1 LDEDGLAMLFCLW
14 LLVFGARVKVV
25 IRDVSPATLLW
36 RPIRRVPLLAVST
49 TIASLLLVACG
60 GDTGSGATPTSTA
73 AAASVTAGATGE
85 ASATAAP
92 EPTDGPPWITIDEP
106 AFGAMVS
113 VPFRIDGTANVFEA
127 TLTVQIFTESGR
139 LVCQHNITGGGSGT
153 RGPWSTIMA
162 FPPLEPP
169 PGNGAVP
176 MVIHA
181 LNYSAAD
188 GSEQNVV
195 TRDVNVSGERPVNVI
210 DAPRCSAEV
219 APGAALAVAGTTRAF
234 EGMLRVELVDGAGSL
249 LVGQTLQAT
258 SGVGE
263 ASWSTTLMVPAYLQ
277 TGLYRLVAFDY
288 NGRDGARENEFAVPI
303 EVRSP

>member
-1 LDEDGLAMLFCLW
+1 
-14 LLVFGARVKVV
+14 VKVV
-25 IRDVSPATLLW
+25 IRDVSAATLLPW
-36 RPIRRVPLLAVST
+36 KPVRRVALLAISP
-49 TIASLLLVACG
+49 TIAALLVVACG
-60 GDTGSGATPTSTA
+60 GDTGSGATPTLTA
-73 AAASVTAGATGE
+73 PAASVTAGATGE

-139 LVCQHNITGGGSGT
+139 LVCQHITGGGSGT

-162 FPPLEPP
+162 FPPLEPS
-169 PGNGAVP
+169 PGNGVVP

-195 TRDVNVSGERPVNVI
+195 TRNVNVSGERPVNVI
-210 DAPRCSAEV
+210 DEPRCSAEV

-234 EGMLRVELVDGAGSL
+234 EGMLRVELVDGAGRL
-249 LVGQTLQAT
+249 LVGQTLRAIG
-258 SGVGE
+258 GVGE

-288 NGRDGARENEFAVPI
+288 NTRDGARENEFAVPI
-303 EVRSP
+303 EIRPPS

>member
-1 LDEDGLAMLFCLW
+1 LALLSYLCF
-14 LLVFGARVKVV
+14 LVFGTRMKVV
-25 IRDVSPATLLW
+25 NRDVTPATLLL
-36 RPIRRVPLLAVST
+36 RKPVRRFASVALST
-49 TIASLLLVACG
+49 ATASFLLVACG
-60 GDTGSGATPTSTA
+60 GGTGSGATPAPTA
-73 AAASVTAGATGE
+73 PAASVIAGATGE

-92 EPTDGPPWITIDEP
+92 EPTDGPPWITIDGP
-106 AFGAMVS
+106 AFGAKVS

-162 FPPLEPP
+162 FPPLEPS

-210 DAPRCSAEV
+210 DEPRCSAEV

-234 EGMLRVELVDGAGSL
+234 ESMLRVELVDIAGRL
-249 LVGQTLQAT
+249 LVAQTVRAT
-258 SGVGE
+258 GGVSE

-277 TGLYRLVAFDY
+277 TGLYQLVAFDD

-303 EVRSP
+303 EVRPPS